1 MSVISSFP
9 AMPNRIAIA
18 CEYIFSLGVDGGQ
31 RDEILKNL
39 SPLSNGDGED
49 DNEVASSGKT
59 MAHSVIDEM
68 ENLELVLINEN
79 SNLILAKDF
88 LSAKKTSY
96 DWQSL
101 LQPILRERLTDS
113 SRASQFRQDDVGD
126 ALSWFL
132 SQDPFKPIAKSRQ
145 HADFLREQLQE
156 SDPLLITIG
165 NDSRFQNLLYWAR
178 YLGFSEWISI
188 GDNDLA
194 IPDPT
199 RAINYYL
206 PTIFQSQKSLAIGEF
221 VSRLAKACGIFE
233 GGPIRQELEQ
243 RLKSAI
249 REERHFSRSTS
260 LGLARL
266 ENQGLILLKKESD
279 AGSWILDLG
288 KEQMPIT
295 SIDYLA
301 KARK

>member
-18 CEYIFSLGVDGGQ
+18 CEYILALGGDGGQ
-31 RDEILKNL
+31 RDEIIKNL
-39 SPLSNGDGED
+39 SPFSKGDADD
-49 DNEVASSGKT
+49 DNEISVGGKT

-68 ENLELVLINEN
+68 ENLELIRINEN
-79 SNLILAKDF
+79 GNLSLNKYF
-88 LSAKKTSY
+88 LGGKKTSY

-101 LQPILRERLTDS
+101 LQPILRERLTDF
-113 SRASQFRQDDVGD
+113 SRISQFKQEDVGD

-145 HADFLREQLQE
+145 HADFLREQLQDN
-156 SDPLLITIG
+156 DPLLVTIG

-178 YLGFSEWISI
+178 YLGFAEWISI

-194 IPDPT
+194 IPDPS
-199 RAINYYL
+199 RAINDYL
-206 PTIFQSQKSLAIGEF
+206 PTIFQSKKILSIDEF
-221 VSRLAKACGIFE
+221 VSRLAKLCGVFE
-233 GGPIRQELEQ
+233 GGSIRQELEQ
-243 RLKSAI
+243 RLKSAF

-266 ENQGLILLKKESD
+266 ENQGSILLIKESD

-295 SIDYLA
+295 SIDYHA
-301 KARK
+301 KVRK